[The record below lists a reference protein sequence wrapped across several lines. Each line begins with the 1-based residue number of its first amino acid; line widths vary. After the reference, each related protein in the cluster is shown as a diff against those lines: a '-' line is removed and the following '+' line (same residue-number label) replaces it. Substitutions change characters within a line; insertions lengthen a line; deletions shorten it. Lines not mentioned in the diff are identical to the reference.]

1 MQINR
6 DSRLD
11 LAKGILISLVVI
23 GHSFFY
29 GYTQND
35 IQQDN
40 LIYKVIYSF
49 HMPAFMLLS
58 GYFFYNSNNKP
69 LTRVL
74 LSKFKQIG
82 VPLIAFS
89 FTMWLLTNI
98 KNIIFFKETFY
109 VNDFSLISLTDYV
122 LTSKVMWYLASL
134 LINCILVAILSRIPY
149 GYIGYIVVMIASLF
163 IPANHSYVHPG
174 YSFMLPYFLAG
185 YYMMKNKIS
194 LFFLVGKQRVILF
207 LIALSFICLYFYN
220 RDTYIYGTGMY
231 VLTDNPMYSMAVNIH
246 RFVTGAVM
254 TILFITMIGS
264 ITSRFSLQNNKVV
277 NLFIDLGQCS
287 LGIYGFQQIL
297 IGVIIEC
304 KDKFQIDMPSPY
316 ITVLACS
323 FLVILLSYCLTKLC
337 ACNNCLSMLF
347 LGHSRVTIK

>member
-1 MQINR
+1 
-6 DSRLD
+6 
-11 LAKGILISLVVI
+11 
-23 GHSFFY
+23 
-29 GYTQND
+29 
-35 IQQDN
+35 
-40 LIYKVIYSF
+40 
-49 HMPAFMLLS
+49 
-58 GYFFYNSNNKP
+58 
-69 LTRVL
+69 
-74 LSKFKQIG
+74 
-82 VPLIAFS
+82 
-89 FTMWLLTNI
+89 
-98 KNIIFFKETFY
+98 
-109 VNDFSLISLTDYV
+109 
-122 LTSKVMWYLASL
+122 
-134 LINCILVAILSRIPY
+134 
-149 GYIGYIVVMIASLF
+149 
-163 IPANHSYVHPG
+163 
-174 YSFMLPYFLAG
+174 
-185 YYMMKNKIS
+185 
-194 LFFLVGKQRVILF
+194 
-207 LIALSFICLYFYN
+207 
-220 RDTYIYGTGMY
+220 
-231 VLTDNPMYSMAVNIH
+231 MAVNIH